1 MALAALRNSILGGAL
16 ALATS
21 AGAVAPAYGAESDMV
36 VVRAG
41 TVITVS
47 GKEIP
52 RGDIVIIDGKIDL
65 IGTNLEFPK
74 SATVIDARDQVV
86 MPGMINA
93 QTRFGMD
100 GFRRSGNN
108 SGETAAKE
116 IELSLFDFEP
126 LISEGFV
133 TAAFV
138 PTGNNMPGRA
148 SVYRLAGPDGPE
160 LLNESAYV
168 PISMTN
174 PGGDKGQLQA
184 AIRQA
189 EAEIAKAKKAKE
201 DFDKKQAEEAKKKAE
216 AEKNGEGKDGE
227 NGDKKNGNGEEKPA
241 QFQPPEIPRDAQ
253 FFVDVLREEAAIPAV
268 FELSSASD
276 YIHLLDA
283 LGDNAEKFGTTY
295 SFTSTNGDFKEVIGR
310 LGEKNA
316 HVIVRPGISFLP
328 STTVRYSIPASL
340 VAAGCTV
347 TTVPPFDAPAGYEAM
362 RLRMADLIRTGWS
375 REDALKSVTMNPA
388 TLLGLSDESGSIEKG
403 KRADLVFLN
412 GDPLD
417 PTSSVK
423 AVMVGGE
430 MVWED
435 DQ

>member
-1 MALAALRNSILGGAL
+1 MALAAIRTSSLGGAL
-16 ALATS
+16 ALVAL
-21 AGAVAPAYGAESDMV
+21 AGAGAPAFGASSDMV

-65 IGTNLEFPK
+65 IGSNLEFPK

-93 QTRFGMD
+93 RTRFGMG
-100 GFRRSGNN
+100 GFRRTGNN
-108 SGETAAKE
+108 SAQTASKE

-126 LISEGFV
+126 LVSEGFV
-133 TAAFV
+133 TAAFM
-138 PTGNNMPGRA
+138 PTGSNMPGQA

-160 LLNESAYV
+160 LLNAAAYV
-168 PISMTN
+168 PIAMTN
-174 PGGDKGQLQA
+174 PGGDKNQLRT

-189 EAEIAKAKKAKE
+189 EGEIAKAKKAKE
-201 DFDKKQAEEAKKKAE
+201 DFDKKQAEEARKKAE
-216 AEKNGEGKDGE
+216 AEKANEGKEGE
-227 NGDKKNGNGEEKPA
+227 KKNGNVNGGEEKPA
-241 QFQPPEIPRDAQ
+241 EFQPPPVPGNLQ
-253 FFVDVLREEAAIPAV
+253 YFVDVMREEASIPAI
-268 FELSSASD
+268 FELNNAAD
-276 YIHLLDA
+276 FIHLVDA
-283 LGDNAEKFGTTY
+283 LDDDAEKFG
-295 SFTSTNGDFKEVIGR
+295 SFYDLSSTNGDFREIVDD
-310 LGEKNA
+310 LGEQEA

-347 TTVPPFDAPAGYEAM
+347 TTVPASDTTGGFRTM
-362 RLRMADLIRTGWS
+362 RQRMADLVRTGWS

-388 TLLGLSDESGSIEKG
+388 ELLGISGESGSLEKG

-417 PTSSVK
+417 PTASVQ
-423 AVMVGGE
+423 AVMIGGE